1 LVEHVYI
8 VDIASRTQMTE
19 EFDAIVFDAG
29 GTLIDM
35 RPTRTEVF
43 ADVLH
48 ASGFEIDPA
57 KLEKAIGKADRT
69 LDEEFARLNGGDDSE
84 FWKKFDTLVLKEIG
98 FVGDVDHVYHE
109 LTEKFNGVMPK
120 IETWVDYPETKGV
133 LRYLRKRGF
142 TLGVISNA
150 TELVNRVL
158 DNLDLTMHFDF
169 VIVSDEVGVNKP
181 SAEIFMMAADKA
193 RTSPNRMLFIGDK
206 LSTDVKGAVD
216 AGMNAILVDRVDAYP
231 DVDCIRIRDLDSLRL
246 FL

>member
-1 LVEHVYI
+1 M
-8 VDIASRTQMTE
+8 SE

-35 RPTRTEVF
+35 RPTRADVF
-43 ADVLH
+43 ADVLL
-48 ASGFEIDPA
+48 ANGFEVDPA
-57 KLEKAIGKADRT
+57 RLEKAIGKADRT
-69 LDEEFARLNGGDDSE
+69 LDEEFAKLDGEDDSDY
-84 FWKKFDTLVLKEIG
+84 WKRFDLVVLEEIG
-98 FVGDVDHVYHE
+98 FVGDPDHIYHA
-109 LTEKFNGVMPK
+109 LREKFNDFIPK
-120 IETWVDYPETKGV
+120 VETWVDYPETKRV
-133 LRYLRKRGF
+133 LRELRKRGF

-158 DNLDLTMHFDF
+158 DNLDLTKHFDF

-181 SAEIFMMAADKA
+181 SARIFMMAAEKA

-216 AGMNAILVDRVDAYP
+216 AGMNAILVDRSDSYP
-231 DVDCIRIRDLDSLRL
+231 DADCIRIRDLDYLRL